1 MGLIGLQCKVVPEI
15 LVASRKISIEENIT
29 INIKLNTAYDELY
42 NYVMAN
48 HTCVDYCKAMLCNKN
63 NTKLEYQ
70 YVEAVLFLRA
80 ALQETDLIKIY
91 KLPQIYAV
99 SVVHI
104 GEFSTIEN
112 THIEL
117 TKWIKDNK
125 YTINGPYRE
134 LYYKHDLRNINDTIT
149 EKEELIIVSK
159 VTRDLEFRGYL
170 L

>member
-1 MGLIGLQCKVVPEI
+1 MEKMGLIGLQCKVVPEI

-80 ALQETDLIKIY
+80 ALSGFIDLGRSGRADGCFQAKCP
-91 KLPQIYAV
+91 LE
-99 SVVHI
+99 S
-104 GEFSTIEN
+104 FS
-112 THIEL
+112 
-117 TKWIKDNK
+117 
-125 YTINGPYRE
+125 
-134 LYYKHDLRNINDTIT
+134 
-149 EKEELIIVSK
+149 
-159 VTRDLEFRGYL
+159 
-170 L
+170 

>member
-1 MGLIGLQCKVVPEI
+1 MEKMGLIGLQCKVVPEI

-29 INIKLNTAYDELY
+29 MNTAYDELY

-91 KLPQIYAV
+91 KLPQISAV

-149 EKEELIIVSK
+149 EIQYPIKVMRFLI
-159 VTRDLEFRGYL
+159 
-170 L
+170 